1 MTEITIELR
10 KIYNFTVY
18 GTRFQPQFILNP
30 KDSIFLNKEVES
42 SNKEVKLAVELF
54 RKDIK
59 THIVNHPF
67 KSFIFNIKNLDDN
80 NFKIFL
86 KMIRDDGFY
95 EIFPRSRFELAI
107 TSNNWVYPGNRE
119 IVIYSL

>member
-1 MTEITIELR
+1 MTEITIELH
-10 KIYNFTVY
+10 KIYKFTAF
-18 GTRFQPQFILNP
+18 GTTCQPQFILNP

-54 RKDIK
+54 RRDIK
-59 THIVNHPF
+59 THIVTYPY

-95 EIFPRSRFELAI
+95 EIFPRSRFELVI
-107 TSNNWVYPGNRE
+107 TSYNWFFPKKTN
-119 IVIYSL
+119 